1 MKNILKKIIGMGMSG
16 VIALSTVFVVAS
28 IPTTVSAHGE
38 RSQEPFLRMR
48 TVQWYDVTWSK
59 ATVAVNEQVVVK
71 GKFRIAPDWP
81 ASAAK
86 PDVAF
91 LNISTPGPVFVRKK
105 TLINGVSA
113 TNSMGLKLG
122 QDYEWE
128 VHLKARHPGRWH
140 IHSMLNV
147 KDAGPIVGPGKYIEV
162 TGDYADFK
170 NEVTTL
176 TGETVDLEHYGIK
189 QAVMWHSL
197 WAVIGVAWLL
207 YWLAKPIFFARYP
220 VAMSE
225 DGDSL
230 ITPTDKKVT
239 AGFLVVALGL
249 TFYGYMKAEA
259 DYPITLPLQAA
270 MANVDPLPQS
280 EEQVKIKTETAT
292 YRVPGRAMKAT
303 ITITNNTGQAIK
315 LGEFN
320 TATVRF
326 INPNVGIMDETAKG
340 YPDYLLAQEGLTVE
354 NDRSIGP
361 GETTTLS
368 FIAQDAAWETERISS
383 LIYDPDSHF
392 GGLLFFYGADGTR
405 YISNIHG
412 SLIPKFI

>member
-1 MKNILKKIIGMGMSG
+1 MKHIINKTIWMGLLAIVTMVS
-16 VIALSTVFVVAS
+16 VPTVV
-28 IPTTVSAHGE
+28 TAHGE

-59 ATVAVNEQVVVK
+59 DSVAVNEEVVVK

-81 ASAAK
+81 TSAAL

-105 TLINGVSA
+105 TLVNGVSA
-113 TNSMGLKLG
+113 VNSMKFEQGE
-122 QDYEWE
+122 DYEWE
-128 VHLKARHPGRWH
+128 VHLKGRHPGKWH

-162 TGDYADFK
+162 TGSHADFK
-170 NEVTTL
+170 NEVVTL
-176 TGETVDLEHYGIK
+176 TGETINLENYGIA
-189 QAVMWHSL
+189 QAVTWHII
-197 WAVIGVAWLL
+197 WAVIAAAWLL
-207 YWLAKPIFFARYP
+207 FWLLRPMWFSRFP
-220 VAMSE
+220 VAMG
-225 DGDSL
+225 DGQDPDSL
-230 ITPTDKKVT
+230 ITTKDKVVS
-239 AGFLVVALGL
+239 AGFLIVAIGL
-249 TFYGYMKAEA
+249 TFFGYMKAES
-259 DYPITLPLQAA
+259 DYPVTLPLQAA
-270 MANVDPLPQS
+270 MANVDPLPKS
-280 EEQVKIKTETAT
+280 DEQVKVKTETAT

-303 ITITNNTGQAIK
+303 ITITNNTEQSIR

-326 INPNVGIMDETAKG
+326 LNPNVGIMDETAKG
-340 YPDYLLAQEGLTVE
+340 YPDYLLAEEGLIIE
-354 NDRSIGP
+354 NDRSIAP
-361 GETTTLS
+361 GQTVTLD
-368 FIAQDAAWETERISS
+368 FTAQDAAWETERIAS

-392 GGLLFFYGADGTR
+392 GGLLFFYGEDGTR